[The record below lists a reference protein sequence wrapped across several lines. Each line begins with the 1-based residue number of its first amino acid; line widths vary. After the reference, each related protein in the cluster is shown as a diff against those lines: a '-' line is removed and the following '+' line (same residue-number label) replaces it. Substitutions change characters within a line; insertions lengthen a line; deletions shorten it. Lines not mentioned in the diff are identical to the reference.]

1 MLTVTLIF
9 LLPEAILAKAQIA
22 RLTSSSAPTRPSPS
36 QMNNP
41 RVMAAFQQPPIVWDD
56 PSRMACGQGAHCF
69 TYRMKSSGA
78 CACGY
83 QPPSKRER
91 GTVWKEGRS
100 WCYACWLDADVSC
113 TGLLCGHA
121 KAAMARIPGRIPFVP
136 PSLARAAAPPD
147 TALMDVDSNH
157 RGSAA
162 GSDSIFQNMDPWN
175 YPPSPRFVFRE
186 NWQRVEQ
193 QLGARLDKVESMY
206 SMFQQWQR
214 QLEELATQVQR
225 AMADMEQQRRQL
237 EELAL
242 EQQKAAEKA
251 LSSSSSTDDASFTM
265 VKTEKDTT
273 DLEELKTTL
282 KELVSRMQ
290 ALETKKDTVT

>member
-1 MLTVTLIF
+1 MNDARV
-9 LLPEAILAKAQIA
+9 KAA
-22 RLTSSSAPTRPSPS
+22 LE
-36 QMNNP
+36 
-41 RVMAAFQQPPIVWDD
+41 QPHIVWDD
-56 PSRMACGQGAHCF
+56 LTRMACGQAAHCF
-69 TYRMKSSGA
+69 TYRTKSSGE

-91 GTVWKEGRS
+91 GTVWKGCRS
-100 WCYACWLDADVSC
+100 WCFACWLDEDWSC

-121 KAAMARIPGRIPFVP
+121 KAAMERIPGRIPFAP
-136 PSLARAAAPPD
+136 PSRARAAPPPD

-162 GSDSIFQNMDPWN
+162 GSDSIFQRTPDPWN

-186 NWQRVEQ
+186 NWERVEH

-206 SMFQQWQR
+206 SMFQQWHR

-225 AMADMEQQRRQL
+225 AMADMAQQKTMLEQQHRQL

-251 LSSSSSTDDASFTM
+251 LSSSSSTDDTSFTM

-273 DLEELKTTL
+273 ELEELKTTL

>member
-1 MLTVTLIF
+1 MNDARV
-9 LLPEAILAKAQIA
+9 KAA
-22 RLTSSSAPTRPSPS
+22 LE
-36 QMNNP
+36 
-41 RVMAAFQQPPIVWDD
+41 QPHIVWDD
-56 PSRMACGQGAHCF
+56 LERVHCGQAAHCF
-69 TYRMKSSGA
+69 TYRIKPSGA

-83 QPPSKRER
+83 QPPSKRQR
-91 GTVWKEGRS
+91 GTVWKRGRS
-100 WCYACWLDADVSC
+100 WCFACWLDEDWSC

-162 GSDSIFQNMDPWN
+162 GSDSTFDPWN

-225 AMADMEQQRRQL
+225 AMADMAQQKTMLEQQHRQL

-251 LSSSSSTDDASFTM
+251 PSSSSGSDDTSFTM

-273 DLEELKTTL
+273 DLEELQKTL